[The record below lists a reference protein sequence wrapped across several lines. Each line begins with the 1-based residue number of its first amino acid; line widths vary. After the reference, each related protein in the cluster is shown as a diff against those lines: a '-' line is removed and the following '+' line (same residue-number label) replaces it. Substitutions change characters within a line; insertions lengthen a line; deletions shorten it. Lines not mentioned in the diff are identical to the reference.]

1 MIAAIWSRLV
11 WDRVS
16 SMRVWGLVVLAW
28 AVLLCGPAMAAA
40 KDETVEQAVC
50 RLIEESAAAQS
61 LPLEFFTR
69 LIWKESRFRTRAI
82 SPMGAQG
89 VAQFMPGTA
98 KLRDLAD
105 PFDPETALPAS
116 AAFLAELRDRFGN
129 LGLAAAGYNAGPER
143 VASWVGG
150 NGFLPLETEDYVLFV
165 TKRPADDWKPKADG
179 SAPSFD
185 GGTQSCLELLAA
197 LKTAADEPELVSPT
211 APWHVQIAGNF
222 SKGRALASF
231 SRVRN
236 RYQRLFI
243 DIQPM
248 IVGTRMSGRGPRRF
262 YRVSVPAQSRAE
274 GNQFCNRLRGAGGAC
289 IVLRN

>member
-1 MIAAIWSRLV
+1 
-11 WDRVS
+11 
-16 SMRVWGLVVLAW
+16 MRMRGWGRIVTAW
-28 AVLLCGPAMAAA
+28 AVLLCGTAAA
-40 KDETVEQAVC
+40 AAGKDETVEQAVC
-50 RLIEESAAAQS
+50 RLIEDSAAVQA

-69 LIWKESRFRTRAI
+69 LIWKESRFRLRAV
-82 SPMGAQG
+82 SPKGAQG

-143 VASWVGG
+143 VATWIGG
-150 NGFLPLETEDYVLFV
+150 SGFLPLETEDYVLFV
-165 TKRPADDWKPKADG
+165 TRHPAEDWMPKPDG
-179 SAPSFD
+179 SVASFD
-185 GGTQSCLELLAA
+185 GSPRSCLELLAA
-197 LKTAADEPELVSPT
+197 LKTADDDPELISPT

-236 RYQRLFI
+236 RHPRLFAEI
-243 DIQPM
+243 LPM
-248 IVGTRMSGRGPRRF
+248 IVGTRMAGRGPRRF

-274 GNQFCNRLRGAGGAC
+274 GDQFCSRLRSAGGHC